1 MVSSRTA
8 AWAESRRGPLRKRQ
22 RGESKSIVVIVL
34 YAVILWFLA
43 FVAYNLPQQS
53 DFHGIET
60 NLGTR
65 VGRTADGDWLVSIT
79 TGSKP
84 ASSIELQINDW
95 TGAIV
100 FRNTLSNTADP
111 AGSPDV
117 WFNDTDGDKNV
128 DAGDTILL
136 RASGGRIHS
145 GFSVWFMRDDHILG
159 RLKELP

>member
-1 MVSSRTA
+1 VGIWTVYYRDSGQFTVPETTLSPR
-8 AWAESRRGPLRKRQ
+8 
-22 RGESKSIVVIVL
+22 
-34 YAVILWFLA
+34 
-43 FVAYNLPQQS
+43 VAKTP
-53 DFHGIET
+53 G
-60 NLGTR
+60 
-65 VGRTADGDWLVSIT
+65 GDWLVSIA

-95 TGAIV
+95 TGGIV

-111 AGSPDV
+111 AGNPDV
-117 WFNDTDGDKNV
+117 FFNDTDGDKNV

-159 RLKELP
+159 RVKELP